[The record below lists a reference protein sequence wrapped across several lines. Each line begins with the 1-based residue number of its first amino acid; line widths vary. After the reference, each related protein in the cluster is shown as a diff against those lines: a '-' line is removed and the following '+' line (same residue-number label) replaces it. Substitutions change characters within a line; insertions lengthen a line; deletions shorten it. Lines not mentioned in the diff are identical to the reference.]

1 MAQHDLESP
10 GGAVKNTVAGQ
21 SAEALVIPDAPKPAG
36 RYVPYVISRGLV
48 YISGQTARVDGKIA
62 YAGMVGL
69 DLSLEEGR
77 LAARICAINVL
88 SQLKAACGNDLSRVA
103 RCIRLGG
110 FVCSAPDFYQQPDVL
125 NGASDVILAA
135 LGDAGEHVRTAV
147 GVAALPSNSAVE
159 VDAVFELRN
168 P

>member
-1 MAQHDLESP
+1 MAQHDLENP
-10 GGAVKNTVAGQ
+10 GGAVTQAVAGQ
-21 SAEALVIPDAPKPAG
+21 PAAALVIPDAPRPAG
-36 RYVPYVISRGLV
+36 RYVPYVISRGFV

-62 YAGMVGL
+62 YAGMVGR

-77 LAARICAINVL
+77 LAARVCATNVL
-88 SQLKAACGNDLSRVA
+88 AQLKAACNNDLSRVA
-103 RCIRLGG
+103 RCVRLGG

>member
-1 MAQHDLESP
+1 MM
-10 GGAVKNTVAGQ
+10 
-21 SAEALVIPDAPKPAG
+21 IPSAPKPAG
-36 RYVPYVISRGLV
+36 RYVPYVISRGFV

-62 YAGMVGL
+62 YAGMVGR

-77 LAARICAINVL
+77 LAARVCAVNVL
-88 SQLKAACGNDLSRVA
+88 AQLKAACGNDLSRVA
-103 RCIRLGG
+103 RCVRLGG
-110 FVCSAPDFYQQPDVL
+110 FVCSAPDFYQQPEVL

>member
-1 MAQHDLESP
+1 
-10 GGAVKNTVAGQ
+10 
-21 SAEALVIPDAPKPAG
+21 
-36 RYVPYVISRGLV
+36 
-48 YISGQTARVDGKIA
+48 
-62 YAGMVGL
+62 MVGR

-77 LAARICAINVL
+77 LAARVCATNVL
-88 SQLKAACGNDLSRVA
+88 AQLKAACNNDLSRVA
-103 RCIRLGG
+103 RCVRLGG

-147 GVAALPSNSAVE
+147 GVAVLHSNSAVE